1 MDPLFRPDLH
11 NTAPPVEIRPAASW
25 FDPTKI
31 VSMDPWGH
39 MITNAFGSHLKD
51 GTDIRPSVSRVRGSF
66 SNSLDIPKACA
77 NPAIGHE
84 TDVERIAG
92 CHH

>member
-39 MITNAFGSHLKD
+39 MITHAFGSHLKD
-51 GTDIRPSVSRVRGSF
+51 GTDIRPSVSPVRGSF
-66 SNSLDIPKACA
+66 PNSLHIPNRLSWQALRRQPDGEMHA
-77 NPAIGHE
+77 LI
-84 TDVERIAG
+84 VR
-92 CHH
+92 